1 MSAGE
6 PSPLSLRARGLLALF
21 AELGRVVPANEAQRY
36 LPEGRDAIR
45 AVYRELTSAG
55 VLTLSRFQSVTGQ
68 WVTEY
73 RLTRAWPTDA
83 WKTEDGFSGDLSVEQ
98 LEATSSKLLAV
109 FPNGNT
115 SNSSGNPKSPNLDF
129 EEYVEMPWPGFD
141 DEPVS
146 KADDE
151 AGVVGKLPQDK
162 RELRQAKYKRTK
174 IEAVPEHMRRHERPE
189 SEWTTAD
196 LCGEFYDLTRKHAPG
211 VPMQVNGKNL
221 ASWINQR
228 VGEGT
233 PRTAVLKAIRMFF
246 NDPRLIRDAGIGQP
260 LWRRFLA
267 YYPTVHGMVAK
278 AETIDYADESF
289 LDHQDK
295 MMKLLEG

>member
-1 MSAGE
+1 MSGE
-6 PSPLSLRARGLLALF
+6 PQPLSLRARGLLALF
-21 AELGRVVPANEAQRY
+21 AELGRVVPASEAQLHLR
-36 LPEGRDAIR
+36 EGRDAIR
-45 AVYRELTSAG
+45 SVYKELQDAG
-55 VLTLSRFQSVTGQ
+55 RLEVTRYRSRTGH
-68 WVTEY
+68 WATEY
-73 RLTRAWPTDA
+73 RLTRHWNTG
-83 WKTEDGFSGDLSVEQ
+83 DGFSGDLPVEQ
-98 LEATSSKLLAV
+98 LEANSSKLLAV

-115 SNSSGNPKSPNLDF
+115 SNSSGDPKCPNLDT

-141 DEPVS
+141 DEPAS
-146 KADDE
+146 KESGE

-162 RELRQAKYKRTK
+162 RELRQAKYTKTK

-211 VPMQVNGKNL
+211 VPMQVNGRSL
-221 ASWINQR
+221 AAWINQR

-233 PRTAVLKAIRMFF
+233 SRQAVLKAIRMFF
-246 NDPRLIRDAGIGQP
+246 NDPRLTRDAGIGHP
-260 LWRRFLA
+260 YWRRFIA

-278 AETIDYADESF
+278 TESIDYADDSF
-289 LDHQDK
+289 LGHQDK